1 MPSVSSSFGLGCC
14 GFPPF
19 FHETS
24 LINYA
29 KFQSCENNSIHKLKY
44 SGAGDIS
51 SFYMLEFQV
60 STLSSRCSQ
69 DAVKGQRVN
78 DLMTN
83 REEKIH
89 LEFSE
94 DCLYLNNTTPPDLTK
109 SSRLPVSTETAGLV
123 LCANII
129 QVFSVTGK
137 GLRPLDAQVDKPGLG
152 QGPGASFH
160 HRKCKCFF
168 QRPRFWWDRYTS
180 GMCS

>member
-1 MPSVSSSFGLGCC
+1 MQTRLGLRQHDQCQPGAIWVS
-14 GFPPF
+14 F
-19 FHETS
+19 F
-24 LINYA
+24 LP
-29 KFQSCENNSIHKLKY
+29 
-44 SGAGDIS
+44 
-51 SFYMLEFQV
+51 
-60 STLSSRCSQ
+60 RCSQ
-69 DAVKGQRVN
+69 DPAGGQ
-78 DLMTN
+78 LLSALFTN
-83 REEKIH
+83 RKESIP
-89 LEFSE
+89 LQFSE
-94 DCLYLNNTTPPDLTK
+94 DCLYLNIYSPPDLTK